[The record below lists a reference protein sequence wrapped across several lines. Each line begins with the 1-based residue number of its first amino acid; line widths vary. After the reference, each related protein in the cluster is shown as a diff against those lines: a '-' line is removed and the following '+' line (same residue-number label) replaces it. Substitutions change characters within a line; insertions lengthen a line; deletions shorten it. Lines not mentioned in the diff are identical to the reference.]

1 MNFEQRWTA
10 SNWYVV
16 IVDFQYPF
24 SLNKYLKIIRRVHV
38 GDEMVANEGYSTDLA
53 IIFIQ
58 QVEAE

>member
-24 SLNKYLKIIRRVHV
+24 SWNKYLKIIPWVHA
-38 GDEMVANEGYSTDLA
+38 GYEMVANEGHRADLA
-53 IIFIQ
+53 IIIIQ
-58 QVEAE
+58 QVQVE